1 MTLTKIQEYYWAIGM
16 PKSGLPLSL
25 IHTVLLAQI
34 EKLLKEYKEEICI
47 QIILTSFSKELEPSA
62 MLLTSM
68 YLLNNESDYLRFL
81 SDWYA
86 KGRHKKEDCY
96 KRYRLNP
103 NDKDMLAN
111 FQAQNEWVRRNTIS
125 STPTVLTNGYLLPEE
140 YELKDMSYLIN

>member
-1 MTLTKIQEYYWAIGM
+1 
-16 PKSGLPLSL
+16 
-25 IHTVLLAQI
+25 
-34 EKLLKEYKEEICI
+34 
-47 QIILTSFSKELEPSA
+47 LTSFSKELEPSA

-140 YELKDMSYLIN
+140 YELKDISYLIN